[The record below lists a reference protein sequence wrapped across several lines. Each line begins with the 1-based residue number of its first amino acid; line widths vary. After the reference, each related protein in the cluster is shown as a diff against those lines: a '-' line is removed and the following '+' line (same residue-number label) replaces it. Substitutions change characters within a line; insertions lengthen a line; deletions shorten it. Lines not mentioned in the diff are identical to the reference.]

1 MVCFNDELE
10 NRLLKMKEKGLYRTL
25 KTMQSAPETEVDID
39 GRKQLVCSSNNYLGL
54 SNDRRLIRAAQNAVE
69 TFGVGS
75 SGARL
80 TTGNT
85 LLHERLE
92 KKLASFK
99 KTESA
104 LLFSSGYLANIGV
117 LSSIPG
123 KSDVILSDQLNH
135 ASIIDGCR
143 LSRAHTVIYE
153 HINMVDLEKKLE
165 DTGQYERR
173 FIVTDGVF
181 SMDGTLAP
189 LPEIMKLAEKY
200 KAYVIVDDAHATGVL
215 GKTGGGT
222 SEHFHVHPGIII
234 GTLSKAVG
242 TEGGFVAGSHPL
254 IDFLRNHARTF
265 IFQTA
270 MSPAICTA
278 SYTALEI
285 IEKSTEKRSRL
296 FGAVEEITKRLK
308 DMGFNVK
315 GGMTPVV
322 AVLIGD
328 STKAVSFSERLQSK
342 GIYTSAIRP
351 PTVAEGKS
359 RIRITITSEYKDNE
373 IERILESFYITGK
386 EMKVI

>member
-1 MVCFNDELE
+1 
-10 NRLLKMKEKGLYRTL
+10 MKEKGLYRTL
-25 KTMQSAPETEVDID
+25 KTMQSAPGTEVDID

-54 SNDRRLIRAAQNAVE
+54 SNDKRLIRAAQDAIE
-69 TFGVGS
+69 TFGIGS

-85 LLHERLE
+85 SLHEQLE

-135 ASIIDGCR
+135 ASMIDGCR

-153 HINMVDLEKKLE
+153 HVNMVDLKQKLE
-165 DTGQYERR
+165 ATGQYERR

-222 SEHFHVHPGIII
+222 SEHFHVQPDIII

-242 TEGGFVAGSHPL
+242 TEGGFVAGSRIL

-265 IFQTA
+265 IFQTS
-270 MSPAICTA
+270 MSPAICAA

-285 IEKSTEKRSRL
+285 IEKSDEKRSRL
-296 FGAVEEITKRLK
+296 FAAVGEITKGLK
-308 DMGFNVK
+308 GMGFNVK

-322 AVLIGD
+322 AVLIGS
-328 STKAVSFSERLQSK
+328 STKAVSFSQSLQSK
-342 GIYTSAIRP
+342 GIYASAIRP
-351 PTVAEGKS
+351 PTVAEGQS

-373 IERILESFYITGK
+373 IERILDSFYITGK

>member
-1 MVCFNDELE
+1 MSFNDELE
-10 NRLLKMKEKGLYRTL
+10 NRLSHMKEKGLYRTL
-25 KTMQSAPETEVDID
+25 KTMQSAPGTEVDID

-54 SNDRRLIRAAQNAVE
+54 SNDKRLIRAAQDAIE
-69 TFGVGS
+69 TFGIGS

-85 LLHERLE
+85 SLHEQLE

-135 ASIIDGCR
+135 ASMIDGCR

-153 HINMVDLEKKLE
+153 HVNMVDLKQKLE
-165 DTGQYERR
+165 ATGQYERR

-222 SEHFHVHPGIII
+222 SEHFHVQPDIII

-242 TEGGFVAGSHPL
+242 TEGGFVAGSRIL

-265 IFQTA
+265 IFQTS
-270 MSPAICTA
+270 MSPAICAA

-285 IEKSTEKRSRL
+285 IEKSDEKRSRL
-296 FGAVEEITKRLK
+296 FAAVGEITKGLK
-308 DMGFNVK
+308 GMGFNVK

-322 AVLIGD
+322 AVLIGS
-328 STKAVSFSERLQSK
+328 STKAVSFSQSLQSK
-342 GIYTSAIRP
+342 GIYASAIRP
-351 PTVAEGKS
+351 PTVAEGQS

-373 IERILESFYITGK
+373 IERILDSFYITGK

>member
-1 MVCFNDELE
+1 VSFNDELE
-10 NRLLKMKEKGLYRTL
+10 NRLSHMKEKGLYRTL
-25 KTMQSAPETEVDID
+25 KTMQSAPGTEVDID

-54 SNDRRLIRAAQNAVE
+54 SNDKRLIRAAQDAIE
-69 TFGVGS
+69 TFGIGS

-85 LLHERLE
+85 SLHEQLE

-135 ASIIDGCR
+135 ASVIDGCR

-153 HINMVDLEKKLE
+153 HVNMVDLKQKLE
-165 DTGQYERR
+165 ATGQYERR

-222 SEHFHVHPGIII
+222 SEHFHVQPDIII

-242 TEGGFVAGSHPL
+242 TEGGFVAGSRIL

-265 IFQTA
+265 IFQTS
-270 MSPAICTA
+270 MSPAICAA

-285 IEKSTEKRSRL
+285 IEKSDEKRSRL
-296 FGAVEEITKRLK
+296 FAAVGEITKGLK
-308 DMGFNVK
+308 GMGFNVK

-322 AVLIGD
+322 AVLIGS
-328 STKAVSFSERLQSK
+328 STKAVSFSQSLQSK
-342 GIYTSAIRP
+342 GIYASAIRP
-351 PTVAEGKS
+351 PTVAEGQS

-373 IERILESFYITGK
+373 IERILDSFYITGK

>member
-1 MVCFNDELE
+1 VSFNDELE
-10 NRLLKMKEKGLYRTL
+10 NRLSHMKEKGLYRTL
-25 KTMQSAPETEVDID
+25 KTMQSAPGTEVDID

-54 SNDRRLIRAAQNAVE
+54 SNDKRLIRAAQDAIE
-69 TFGVGS
+69 TFGIGS

-85 LLHERLE
+85 SLHEQLE

-123 KSDVILSDQLNH
+123 KGDVILSDQLNH
-135 ASIIDGCR
+135 ASMIDGCR

-153 HINMVDLEKKLE
+153 HVNMVDLKQKLE
-165 DTGQYERR
+165 ATGQYERR

-222 SEHFHVHPGIII
+222 SEHFHVQPDIII

-242 TEGGFVAGSHPL
+242 TEGGFVAGSRIL

-265 IFQTA
+265 IFQTS
-270 MSPAICTA
+270 MSPAICAA

-285 IEKSTEKRSRL
+285 IEKSDEKRSRL
-296 FGAVEEITKRLK
+296 FAAVGEITKGLK
-308 DMGFNVK
+308 GMGFNVK

-322 AVLIGD
+322 AVLIGS
-328 STKAVSFSERLQSK
+328 STKAVSFSQSLQSK
-342 GIYTSAIRP
+342 GIYASAIRP
-351 PTVAEGKS
+351 PTVAEGQS

-373 IERILESFYITGK
+373 IERILDSFYITGK

>member
-1 MVCFNDELE
+1 MSFNDELE
-10 NRLLKMKEKGLYRTL
+10 NRLSHMKEKGLYRTL
-25 KTMQSAPETEVDID
+25 KTMQSAPGTEVDID

-54 SNDRRLIRAAQNAVE
+54 SNDKRLIRAAQDAIE
-69 TFGVGS
+69 TFGIGS

-85 LLHERLE
+85 SLHEQLE

-135 ASIIDGCR
+135 ASVIDGCR

-153 HINMVDLEKKLE
+153 HVNMVDLKQKLE
-165 DTGQYERR
+165 ATGQYERR

-222 SEHFHVHPGIII
+222 SEHFHVQPDIII

-242 TEGGFVAGSHPL
+242 TAGGFVAGSRIL

-265 IFQTA
+265 IFQTS
-270 MSPAICTA
+270 MSPAICAA

-285 IEKSTEKRSRL
+285 IEKSDEKRSRL
-296 FGAVEEITKRLK
+296 FAAVGEITKGLK
-308 DMGFNVK
+308 GMGFNVK

-322 AVLIGD
+322 AVLIGS
-328 STKAVSFSERLQSK
+328 STKAVSFSQSLQSK
-342 GIYTSAIRP
+342 GIYASAIRP
-351 PTVAEGKS
+351 PTVAEGQS

-373 IERILESFYITGK
+373 IERILDSFYITGK

>member
-1 MVCFNDELE
+1 
-10 NRLLKMKEKGLYRTL
+10 MKEKGLYRTL
-25 KTMQSAPETEVDID
+25 KTMQSAPGTEVDID

-54 SNDRRLIRAAQNAVE
+54 SNDKRLIRAAQDAIE
-69 TFGVGS
+69 TFGIGS

-85 LLHERLE
+85 SLHEQLE

-135 ASIIDGCR
+135 ASVIDGCR

-153 HINMVDLEKKLE
+153 HVNMVDLKQKLE
-165 DTGQYERR
+165 ATGQYERR

-222 SEHFHVHPGIII
+222 SEHFHVQPDIII

-242 TEGGFVAGSHPL
+242 TAGGFVAGSRIL

-265 IFQTA
+265 IFQTS
-270 MSPAICTA
+270 MSPAICAA

-285 IEKSTEKRSRL
+285 IEKSDEKRSRL
-296 FGAVEEITKRLK
+296 FAAVGEITKGLK
-308 DMGFNVK
+308 GMGFNVK

-322 AVLIGD
+322 AVLIGS
-328 STKAVSFSERLQSK
+328 STKAVSFSQSLQSK
-342 GIYTSAIRP
+342 GIYASAIRP
-351 PTVAEGKS
+351 PTVAEGQS

-373 IERILESFYITGK
+373 IERILDSFYITGK

>member
-1 MVCFNDELE
+1 VSFNDELE
-10 NRLLKMKEKGLYRTL
+10 NRLSQMKEKGLYRTL
-25 KTMQSAPETEVDID
+25 KTMQSAPETEVEID
-39 GRKQLVCSSNNYLGL
+39 GRKQIVCSSNNYLGL
-54 SNDRRLIRAAQNAVE
+54 SNDRRLIRAAQDAVE
-69 TFGVGS
+69 TFGIGS

-85 LLHERLE
+85 LLHEQLE
-92 KKLASFK
+92 KKLALFK

-104 LLFSSGYLANIGV
+104 LLFSSGYLANMGV

-153 HINMVDLEKKLE
+153 HVNMVELKKKLE
-165 DTGQYERR
+165 ATGQYERR

-200 KAYVIVDDAHATGVL
+200 KAYLIVDDAHATGVL

-222 SEHFHVHPGIII
+222 SEHFHVQPDIII

-242 TEGGFVAGSHPL
+242 TEGGFVAGSRIL

-270 MSPAICTA
+270 MSPAICAA

-285 IEKSTEKRSRL
+285 IEKSDEKRSRL
-296 FGAVEEITKRLK
+296 FAAVGEITKRLK

-322 AVLIGD
+322 AVLIGS
-328 STKAVSFSERLQSK
+328 STKAVSFSQRLQSK

-351 PTVAEGKS
+351 PTVAEGQS

-373 IERILESFYITGK
+373 IERILDSFYITGK

>member
-1 MVCFNDELE
+1 VSFNDELE
-10 NRLLKMKEKGLYRTL
+10 NRLSQMKEKGLYRTL
-25 KTMQSAPETEVDID
+25 KTMQSAPETEVEID
-39 GRKQLVCSSNNYLGL
+39 GRKQIVCSSNNYLGL
-54 SNDRRLIRAAQNAVE
+54 SNDRRLIRAAQDAVE
-69 TFGVGS
+69 TFGIGS

-85 LLHERLE
+85 LLHEQLE
-92 KKLASFK
+92 KKLALFK

-153 HINMVDLEKKLE
+153 HVNMVELKKKLE
-165 DTGQYERR
+165 ATGQYERR

-222 SEHFHVHPGIII
+222 SEHFHVQPDIII

-242 TEGGFVAGSHPL
+242 TEGGFVTGSRIL

-270 MSPAICTA
+270 MSPAICAA

-285 IEKSTEKRSRL
+285 IEKSDEKRSRL
-296 FGAVEEITKRLK
+296 FAAVGEITKRLK

-322 AVLIGD
+322 AVLIGS
-328 STKAVSFSERLQSK
+328 STKAVSFSQRLQSK

-351 PTVAEGKS
+351 PTVAEGQS

-373 IERILESFYITGK
+373 IERILDSFYITGK

>member
-1 MVCFNDELE
+1 MSFNDELE
-10 NRLLKMKEKGLYRTL
+10 NRLSHMKEKGLYRTL
-25 KTMQSAPETEVDID
+25 KTMQSAPGTEVDID

-54 SNDRRLIRAAQNAVE
+54 SNDKRLIRAAQDAIE
-69 TFGVGS
+69 TFGIGS

-85 LLHERLE
+85 SLHEQLE

-135 ASIIDGCR
+135 ASVIDGCR

-153 HINMVDLEKKLE
+153 HVNMVDLKQKLE
-165 DTGQYERR
+165 ATGQYERR

-222 SEHFHVHPGIII
+222 SEHFHVQPDIII

-242 TEGGFVAGSHPL
+242 TEGGFVAGSRIL

-265 IFQTA
+265 IFQTS
-270 MSPAICTA
+270 MSPAICAA

-285 IEKSTEKRSRL
+285 IEKSDEKRSRL
-296 FGAVEEITKRLK
+296 FAAVGEITKGLK
-308 DMGFNVK
+308 GMGFNVK

-322 AVLIGD
+322 AVLIGS
-328 STKAVSFSERLQSK
+328 STKAVSFSQSLQSK
-342 GIYTSAIRP
+342 GIYASAIRP
-351 PTVAEGKS
+351 PTVAEGQS

-373 IERILESFYITGK
+373 IERILDSFYITGK